1 MATTTKRSE
10 QQAEALH
17 RAQTGFSKNDAYVY
31 AMLTMAGFEDVE
43 PRVNVFTF
51 NAWKAAGRS
60 VKKGEKGLAITT
72 WIPCKDKKATPD
84 PVTGEIKKGLRP
96 KTAYVFHVSQT
107 IETGTKQEPASTPE
121 PAPAEPQTGMIVAP
135 ASNIIDVEYTI
146 ERIEPKRLTSTAAQK
161 QLSLF

>member
-72 WIPCKDKKATPD
+72 WIPCKDKKAKPD
-84 PVTGEIKKGLRP
+84 PVTGEVKKGLRP

-107 IETGTKQEPASTPE
+107 IETGTKQEAPAE
-121 PAPAEPQTGMIVAP
+121 PAEPQTGMIVAP
-135 ASNIIDVEYTI
+135 ESDIIDVEFSV
-146 ERIEPKRLTSTAAQK
+146 IEPVQRRLPAPAAQK